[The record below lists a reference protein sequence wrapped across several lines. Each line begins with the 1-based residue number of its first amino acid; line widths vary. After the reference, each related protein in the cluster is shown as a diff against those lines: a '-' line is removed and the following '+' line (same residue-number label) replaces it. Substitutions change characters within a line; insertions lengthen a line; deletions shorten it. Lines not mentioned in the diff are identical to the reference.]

1 MYPIVCAERRTVD
14 TGECVMARVVKSS
27 SQPPVRRGAQGSV
40 TRLPSGSLRVKV
52 YAGLHRVTGR
62 PRYIGETIADGPLQ
76 REQAE
81 EACRRLLSRVRR
93 GRLLHSHAPVDDLL
107 NRHLAMAHGSEHT
120 RQSQTQMA
128 AKHLRPFIGTL
139 PLRSVTP
146 EKLEHL
152 YAELLRCR
160 EHCPPQPAAGHMCRP
175 LHPTTVRKLH
185 YVVSA
190 AFRRA
195 VRWDWLDHSPT
206 PDVELPSQPPP
217 QPQPPSP
224 VEAAQIL
231 NEAWKHP
238 DLGPI
243 VWLAMATGARRGE
256 LCALR
261 WRHLDLTQD
270 VLVVQAGIAQVNG
283 EVWETDTKLHQRCHV
298 ALDPVTIAVL
308 TNYHR
313 DREQRAAAV
322 GVTLPAD
329 GFVFSP
335 RVDGRTPR
343 PPQALTSQYSRMV
356 DRLGIRTTIHKLR
369 HYSATELIRA
379 GVDLRTV
386 AGRLGHAEGGT
397 TLAFYVAWVREA
409 DQRAC
414 RILMRRLPMP
424 DPSPSGL
431 PIADSPRPR
440 SPCQVIADGLRSAIL
455 GGALPVGY
463 TLPTVKELAI
473 RHHVSP
479 TTAYRAITVLARE
492 QLVTVSRGKCATV
505 HHPFSREDH
514 TP

>member
-1 MYPIVCAERRTVD
+1 MRNLYRI
-14 TGECVMARVVKSS
+14 
-27 SQPPVRRGAQGSV
+27 
-40 TRLPSGSLRVKV
+40 RL
-52 YAGLHRVTGR
+52 
-62 PRYIGETIADGPLQ
+62 
-76 REQAE
+76 EQ
-81 EACRRLLSRVRR
+81 
-93 GRLLHSHAPVDDLL
+93 
-107 NRHLAMAHGSEHT
+107 
-120 RQSQTQMA
+120 
-128 AKHLRPFIGTL
+128 L
-139 PLRSVTP
+139 PLRAVTP

-160 EHCPPQPAAGHMCRP
+160 EHCPPQPAVGHVCRP

-185 YVVSA
+185 YLLSA

-195 VRWDWLDHSPT
+195 VRWDWIDHSPT

-217 QPQPPSP
+217 QPQPPTP
-224 VEAAQIL
+224 AEAAQIL
-231 NEAWKHP
+231 SEAWKHP

-270 VLVVQAGIAQVNG
+270 VLVIQAGIAQANG
-283 EVWETDTKLHQRCHV
+283 DMWETDTKLHQRRHV

-308 TNYHR
+308 TNYHQER
-313 DREQRAAAV
+313 HQRAAAV
-322 GVTLPAD
+322 GITLPAD
-329 GFVFSP
+329 GYVFSP
-335 RVDGRTPR
+335 RADGRTPR
-343 PPQALTSQYSRMV
+343 SPQALTCQYHRMV

-379 GVDLRTV
+379 GVDIRTV

-424 DPSPSGL
+424 TPSPDGL

-440 SPCQVIADGLRSAIL
+440 SPYQVIADGLRSAIL
-455 GGALPVGY
+455 SGALPDGY

-479 TTAYRAITVLARE
+479 ATAHRAITVLDRA
-492 QLVTVSRGKCATV
+492 QLVTVSRGKRAIV
-505 HHPFSREDH
+505 HHPCDKEDH